1 MIFPKMIRY
10 IFTTLSII
18 GTLFFVSKL
27 LLTFSH
33 NEDSSK
39 LIYKNFGEF
48 TGREV
53 IYPMF
58 SICIAT
64 HKNKS
69 LVQADALSM
78 ENLMK
83 NFALK
88 EDLVPLENKLEQNV
102 TFQNVSIHL
111 RNIVDTFMIE
121 DLNGN
126 KLEIWENHHNQ
137 TSAFPFYKSYQD
149 PKIMCFSWNTINHTL
164 SYVKVLMLKETL
176 AKISSKEDEYY
187 LFLYLSN
194 NHQLIRNMVYLHRE
208 DFWFL
213 PKRSLNQ
220 VRIDVTG
227 VSMLRLRHDAKTP
240 CDQLLKNDDV
250 AWMQHVAQEV
260 GCVPIYWTFLGRDHP
275 IIPTCNSTEQYHKLQ
290 NYFARKKRNKVYEVF
305 DLYAPPC
312 TRMRILTS
320 VKFLEYHEKDMFKI
334 DVRYLTREFEEIQ
347 NVRDIDVESL
357 IGNIGGYIG
366 MILGV
371 SILQISYFFILT
383 CQTLTEKLRINK

>member
-1 MIFPKMIRY
+1 MAF
-10 IFTTLSII
+10 SII

-27 LLTFSH
+27 VLTFSQ

-39 LIYKNFGEF
+39 VIYKKFGDF
-48 TGREV
+48 TERAM
-53 IYPMF
+53 IYPML
-58 SICIAT
+58 SICIVT
-64 HKNKS
+64 YQNKS

-83 NFALK
+83 NFALN
-88 EDLVPLENKLEQNV
+88 EELDTTENKLQPNV
-102 TFQNVSIHL
+102 TFQNVAIHL
-111 RNIVDTFMIE
+111 KNYVDSFEIE
-121 DLNGN
+121 DLNN
-126 KLEIWENHHNQ
+126 EKLEKWEDSNNQ
-137 TSAFPFYKSYQD
+137 TAAFPFYKSYQD
-149 PKIMCFSWNTINHTL
+149 PKTMCFSWNTNNHTL
-164 SYVKVLMLKETL
+164 SYVKLFLLKETV
-176 AKISSKEDEYY
+176 AKISSQDHEYY
-187 LFLYLSN
+187 FYFFLSN
-194 NHQLIRNMVYLHRE
+194 NHQLIRNMLYLHKE
-208 DFWFL
+208 DLWFL
-213 PKRSLNQ
+213 PNKSLNH

-260 GCVPIYWTFLGRDHP
+260 GCVPIYWTFLGGDLP
-275 IIPTCNSTEQYHKLQ
+275 IVPTCNSTEQYHNLQ
-290 NYFARKKRNKVYEVF
+290 NYFARTKRNKVYEVF
-305 DLYAPPC
+305 DRYTPPC

-320 VKFLEYHEKDMFKI
+320 IKFLDYYEKDKFKI
-334 DVRYLTREFEEIQ
+334 DIRYLTREFEEIQ

-371 SILQISYFFILT
+371 SILQISYFFIST